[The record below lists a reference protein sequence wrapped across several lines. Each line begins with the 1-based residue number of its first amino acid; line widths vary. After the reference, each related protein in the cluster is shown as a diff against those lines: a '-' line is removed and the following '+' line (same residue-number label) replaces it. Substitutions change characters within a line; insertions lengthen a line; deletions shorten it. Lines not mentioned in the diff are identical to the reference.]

1 MRNQWTVSEKP
12 GRYYLR
18 FTLNERIQ
26 HLLLMISIFT
36 LIATGMPV
44 RYHNIPTAE
53 LVVQWIGGNPIRA
66 TLHRLGAL
74 LLLFLAFYHLL
85 YLLFTPR
92 GREQFRALLPVRKDL
107 YDFGQMLKYYLG
119 IDRNKPPFGRFS
131 YIEKFEYWAVVWGVA
146 IMGLTGLMLW
156 RPEIAMLIFPKWALD
171 VARVIHSYEAL
182 LAFISIIFWHFYNV
196 HFNPAVFPMS
206 TTWIDGLIPEERL
219 KEEHLLEYQQVKDRE
234 EEWLSVLPP
243 RGIYPEGA
251 EALLPKRERMIRL
264 IASAWGGILAGASAL
279 VPSLPILALCSWLLN
294 PEDQSWSVALRLF
307 SLLILPSSVVGVAL
321 SVVIN
326 LRGYRVGRSVFASFL
341 ALLSF
346 YLSALSLWLILLAG
360 FYVLRW
366 FFPGVKF
373 SPLFA
378 IGLLIASLLFGLAGA
393 FWVWGREQFRRQRR
407 SKNREGT
414 ERPSGPSKGNPSG
427 ENSLKDFSFWQED
440 RNEG

>member
-1 MRNQWTVSEKP
+1 MSSQWAVSEKP
-12 GRYYLR
+12 GRYHQR

-44 RYHNIPTAE
+44 RFHNVPTAE

-74 LLLFLAFYHLL
+74 LLISLAFYHLL

-92 GREQFRALLPVRKDL
+92 GREQFRALLPTRKDL
-107 YDFGQMLKYYLG
+107 SDLGQMLKYYLG
-119 IDRNKPPFGRFS
+119 IDRKKPPFGRFN

-156 RPEIAMLIFPKWALD
+156 RPEISMLIFPKWALD

-206 TTWIDGLIPEERL
+206 TTWIDGLISEERL
-219 KEEHLLEYQQVKDRE
+219 KEEHLLEYEQVKDRE
-234 EEWLSVLPP
+234 EEWVTVLPP
-243 RGIYPEGA
+243 QVVYPEGA
-251 EALLPKRERMIRL
+251 GVVLSKRERIMPL
-264 IASAWGGILAGASAL
+264 IASAWGGILTGASAL

-307 SLLILPSSVVGVAL
+307 SLLILPSCAAGVAL
-321 SVVIN
+321 SVVMN
-326 LRGYRVGRSVFASFL
+326 LRGYGVGRSVFASFT

-346 YLSALSLWLILLAG
+346 YLSALSLWLILSAG

-366 FFPGVKF
+366 FFPGAKV
-373 SPLFA
+373 STSVA
-378 IGLLIASLLFGLAGA
+378 SGLLVASLIFGLVGA
-393 FWVWGREQFRRQRR
+393 FWVWGREQFRGQRGAR
-407 SKNREGT
+407 NREGT
-414 ERPSGPSKGNPSG
+414 ELTTESSKGDLSG
-427 ENSLKDFSFWQED
+427 ENL
-440 RNEG
+440 